1 MSQQATIH
9 GEVSFRAGD
18 GPLIP
23 IPNGP
28 VEIELA
34 ADSAVLSWLDSDGTH
49 ESAAIPRDEY
59 ERYRREGRIELVN
72 G

>member
-28 VEIELA
+28 VELELA
-34 ADSAVLSWLDSDGTH
+34 ADSAVISWLDSDGTH